1 MKILSFDVGIKNLA
15 YCIFDS
21 QSQKIQNWNIIDIT
35 AKKNDNACAHM
46 VNLLDKYPELLQC
59 DLVLIEKQPSRN
71 NKMRI
76 VEGLL
81 NAYFVIKGITSKES
95 DITQVIVYSAKH
107 KLGKDTFRGKSNYTQ
122 RKKLGVFRS
131 EAFLKQY
138 PQTDEFHTMFI
149 TSKKK
154 DDLADSLLQ
163 ALSYINVDI
172 KCDTKSFTENEK
184 VISRKPS
191 KKQERSRYSKCNLKY
206 ILNEY
211 VKESKTKE
219 YILDKI
225 ESETKII
232 SAVKYWYKTPE
243 EAYNKLVT

>member
-1 MKILSFDVGIKNLA
+1 MFLVVCSFV
-15 YCIFDS
+15 FD
-21 QSQKIQNWNIIDIT
+21 
-35 AKKNDNACAHM
+35 
-46 VNLLDKYPELLQC
+46 P
-59 DLVLIEKQPSRN
+59 
-71 NKMRI
+71 
-76 VEGLL
+76 
-81 NAYFVIKGITSKES
+81 
-95 DITQVIVYSAKH
+95 
-107 KLGKDTFRGKSNYTQ
+107 
-122 RKKLGVFRS
+122 
-131 EAFLKQY
+131 
-138 PQTDEFHTMFI
+138 
-149 TSKKK
+149 
-154 DDLADSLLQ
+154 
-163 ALSYINVDI
+163 INVDI

-211 VKESKTKE
+211 VKETKTKE

>member
-1 MKILSFDVGIKNLA
+1 MKLLSFDVGIKNLA

-21 QSQKIQNWNIIDIT
+21 QSQKILFWNIIDIT

-46 VNLLDKYPELLQC
+46 VNLLDKYPELLNC

-76 VEGLL
+76 IEGFL
-81 NAYFVIKGITSKES
+81 NAYFVIKGITKKES
-95 DITQVIVYSAKH
+95 NITHVIVYSAKH
-107 KLGKDTFRGKSNYTQ
+107 KLGKDTFHGKTNYSQ
-122 RKKLGVFRS
+122 RKKLGVFRT

-138 PQTDEFHTMFI
+138 PQTDEFHYMFS

-163 ALSYINVDI
+163 ALSYINIDI
-172 KCDTKSFTENEK
+172 NCDTKSFTENEK

-211 VKESKTKE
+211 VKNSKTKE
-219 YILDKI
+219 YILDQI
-225 ESETKII
+225 SSETKII
-232 SAVKYWYKTPE
+232 SAIKYWYKTSE